1 MKLSPFWRG
10 FLLGASAAAAL
21 PIALLL
27 AGAAFERIIDPA
39 GPPLSRAF
47 KKPRPGMTRAE
58 VLAIMPAGGEA
69 TKEFSFWHP
78 ESYFWEDSVA
88 RRVQAAEYIRWQSR
102 VVVVSVAF
110 DAEGRAIYA
119 VRAGT

>member
-10 FLLGASAAAAL
+10 FLVGVSAAIAL
-21 PIALLL
+21 PIGLLL
-27 AGAAFERIIDPA
+27 GATAYERFIDPD

-47 KKPRPGMTRAE
+47 TKLRPGMTRAE

-78 ESYFWEDSVA
+78 ENYLWEHSVA
-88 RRVQAAEYIRWQSR
+88 RRVQAAEFIRWQSR

-110 DAEGRAIYA
+110 DAEGRTIYA
-119 VRAGT
+119 VRGGT